1 VVKQNI
7 CSSMGLGWHPI
18 YEMEKKTCLKPPTS
32 DCQSFKCTK
41 SGSSVWGFLT
51 NLWLRICLWI
61 SCPIWPIKTND
72 TPGIPGSQLL
82 HWILLS
88 SGIMRVPTLVLW
100 RIPYFRTPLCD
111 VEVSQTLESTA
122 AAEKLVTC
130 LCKMQNLERLP
141 HHLVPGSWH
150 FLGVYV
156 CTWSP
161 CLLATGDHE
170 CKRAII
176 TALHLLWNVHSITFV
191 LWFFWYSAV
200 NKPNNPN
207 THSNIFTLIPSPI
220 HIQHPPKCFQT
231 YAFIPYI
238 QGSLIFLWGIWWF

>member
-1 VVKQNI
+1 
-7 CSSMGLGWHPI
+7 MGLGWHPI
-18 YEMEKKTCLKPPTS
+18 YEMEKNTCLKPPTS
-32 DCQSFKCTK
+32 DCQSFKCTLVRK
-41 SGSSVWGFLT
+41 FSVGILDQFVATDLSVNIMPHLT
-51 NLWLRICLWI
+51 NVNQWHTWNSRLSTPAL
-61 SCPIWPIKTND
+61 D
-72 TPGIPGSQLL
+72 TTQFRNHARADTSV
-82 HWILLS
+82 
-88 SGIMRVPTLVLW
+88 MTDTV
-100 RIPYFRTPLCD
+100 PYFRTPMCD

-150 FLGVYV
+150 FLGVYI

-176 TALHLLWNVHSITFV
+176 TALHLLWNVHSIVFV
-191 LWFFWYSAV
+191 LWFFWYPAV

-238 QGSLIFLWGIWWF
+238 RGSLIFLWGIWWF